1 MDLLVFALLLLVLL
15 CVLLG
20 AGLWISMSLAAVGY
34 VAMAHVHPSPG
45 LFLASAY
52 WESTGSWTLAA
63 LPMFVWMGEILFR
76 TRLSEELFNGL
87 SPWVRWLPGRL
98 LHVNILAC
106 GIFGSVS
113 GSSAATCATVSK
125 IALPELKRRGYDE
138 RVAVGSLATSGTLG
152 ILIPPSI
159 IMVVYAVAA
168 EVSIVRVFIAGCLPG
183 LIVMALFSA
192 YIAVWALLNPSK
204 QPVRE
209 PAMPFMEKLRQSAQ
223 LIPCAILIIVV
234 IGTMFVGW
242 ATATEA
248 AAFGVLGSLLM
259 ALGRRVGYGVLA
271 LGLALG
277 VSGMIAW
284 HQALAFVF
292 FAVLG
297 IAAGERILTWRNFI
311 ESITGATRL
320 SCMIMFILAG
330 AAFLTKAMALTGI
343 PAALAQGVAALN
355 LGPYGLIAILTIV
368 YVLLGTAL
376 DGVSMIVLT
385 TSIVIPLV
393 QHAGFDLVWFGIFIV
408 LLVEIAEI
416 TPPVGFNLFVMQT
429 MTGMEQTE
437 VAKASLPFFLMLV
450 VTVVLITLFPA
461 TLVTGLP
468 EWLLAR

>member
-1 MDLLVFALLLLVLL
+1 MELLTFALLLLVLL
-15 CVLLG
+15 CLLLG
-20 AGLWISMSLAAVGY
+20 AGVWISMSLAAVGW
-34 VAMAHVHPSPG
+34 VAMAVYSPTPG
-45 LFLASAY
+45 LFLAGAM

-87 SPWVRWLPGRL
+87 APWVRRIPGRL

-125 IALPELKRRGYDE
+125 IALPELRRRGYDE
-138 RVAVGSLATSGTLG
+138 RVAIGSLATAGTLG

-183 LIVMALFSA
+183 LVVMALFSA
-192 YIAVWALLNPSK
+192 YIIVWALLNPDK
-204 QPVRE
+204 QPPAE
-209 PAMPFMEKLRQSAQ
+209 PPMPFGQMVRQSAQ
-223 LIPCAILIIVV
+223 LIPCALLIIAV
-234 IGTMFVGW
+234 IGSMFVGW

-248 AAFGVLGSLLM
+248 AAFGVLGSLL
-259 ALGRRVGYGVLA
+259 LA
-271 LGLALG
+271 
-277 VSGMIAW
+277 
-284 HQALAFVF
+284 
-292 FAVLG
+292 AVTGTLNWYSF
-297 IAAGERILTWRNFI
+297 RDSLF
-311 ESITGATRL
+311 GATRL

-343 PAALAQGVAALN
+343 PAALAQGVASLH
-355 LGPYGLIAILTIV
+355 LGPYGIIAVLVVV
-368 YVLLGTAL
+368 YVVLGTAL

-385 TSIVIPLV
+385 TSIVVPMI
-393 QHAGFDLVWFGIFIV
+393 QQAGFDLVWFGIFIV

-429 MTGMEQTE
+429 MTGKDQGE
-437 VAKASLPFFLMLV
+437 VAMASLPFFLMLV
-450 VTVVLITLFPA
+450 LTVVLITLFPV

-468 EWLLAR
+468 DWLLQR

>member
-1 MDLLVFALLLLVLL
+1 MELLELALGLLVLL
-15 CVLLG
+15 CLLLG
-20 AGLWISMSLAAVGY
+20 AGLWIAMALALVGW
-34 VAMAHVHPSPG
+34 VAMMANGQPAG
-45 LFLASAY
+45 QYLASAF
-52 WESTGSWTLAA
+52 WEATGSWTLAA

-76 TRLSEELFNGL
+76 TKLSEELFNGL
-87 SPWVRWLPGRL
+87 APWVRRIPGRL

-138 RVAVGSLATSGTLG
+138 NVAIGSLATSGTLG

-183 LIVMALFSA
+183 LIVMALFSL
-192 YIAVWALLNPSK
+192 YIIVWALLNPSK
-204 QPVRE
+204 QPPLE
-209 PAMPFMEKLRQSAQ
+209 PRISFMEKLRQSSK
-223 LIPCAILIIVV
+223 LIPCAVLIVVV

-259 ALGRRVGYGVLA
+259 AGGRWFGWGTLA
-271 LGLALG
+271 
-277 VSGMIAW
+277 
-284 HQALAFVF
+284 
-292 FAVLG
+292 LG
-297 IAAGERILTWRNFI
+297 IAAWAAGFLGFSQIWPVAFFALLGLAAGERVLTWSSFVD
-311 ESITGATRL
+311 SLKGATRL

-330 AAFLTKAMALTGI
+330 AAFLTKSMALTGI
-343 PAALAQGVAALN
+343 PSALAEGVAHLN
-355 LGPYGLIAILTIV
+355 LGPYGLIAVLTVV
-368 YVLLGTAL
+368 YVILGTAL

-385 TSIVIPLV
+385 CSIVIPLV
-393 QHAGFDLVWFGIFIV
+393 QKAGFDLVWFGIFIV

-429 MTGMEQTE
+429 MTGKEQTE

-450 VTVVLITLFPA
+450 LTVVLITVFPQ
-461 TLVTGLP
+461 TLVTDLP
-468 EWLLAR
+468 NWLLAR

>member
-1 MDLLVFALLLLVLL
+1 MELLSFALLLLILL

-20 AGLWISMSLAAVGY
+20 MGLWIPMSLAVVGY
-34 VAMAHVHPSPG
+34 IAMMAVHPQPG
-45 LFLASAY
+45 LFLASSM

-76 TRLSEELFNGL
+76 TKLSEELFNGL

-125 IALPELKRRGYDE
+125 IALPELRRRGYDE
-138 RVAVGSLATSGTLG
+138 GVAIGSLATAGTLG
-152 ILIPPSI
+152 IMIPPSI

-168 EVSIVRVFIAGCLPG
+168 EVSIVRVFIAGMIPG
-183 LIVMALFSA
+183 ILVMVLFSA
-192 YIAVWALLNPSK
+192 YIAIWAMLNPDK
-204 QPVRE
+204 QPAKE
-209 PAMPFMEKLRQSAQ
+209 PALSFREKMRASAQ
-223 LIPCAILIIVV
+223 LIPCTILIIAV
-234 IGTMFVGW
+234 IGTMFIGW

-248 AAFGVLGSLLM
+248 AAFGVLGSLI
-259 ALGRRVGYGVLA
+259 LA
-271 LGLALG
+271 
-277 VSGMIAW
+277 
-284 HQALAFVF
+284 
-292 FAVLG
+292 AVT
-297 IAAGERILTWRNFI
+297 RTLTWQSFK
-311 ESITGATRL
+311 ESLMGATRL

-343 PAALAQGVAALN
+343 PSALAAGVEALN
-355 LGPYGLIAILTIV
+355 LGPFGIIAILTVV
-368 YVLLGTAL
+368 YLILGTAL

-385 TSIVIPLV
+385 TSIVVPMV
-393 QHAGFDLVWFGIFIV
+393 QTAGFDLVWFGIFIV

-416 TPPVGFNLFVMQT
+416 TPPLGFNLFVMQT
-429 MTGMEQTE
+429 MTGKEQTE
-437 VAKASLPFFLMLV
+437 VAWASLPFFLMLV
-450 VTVVLITLFPA
+450 LTVVLITLFPV

>member
-1 MDLLVFALLLLVLL
+1 VGLLEFALALLALL
-15 CVLLG
+15 CLLLG
-20 AGLWISMSLAAVGY
+20 AGLWIALSLAAVGY
-34 VAMAHVHPSPG
+34 VAMAAAHPSPG
-45 LFLASAY
+45 TFLASAF
-52 WESTGSWTLAA
+52 WEATGSWTLAA

-87 SPWVRWLPGRL
+87 SPWVRRIPGRL

-106 GIFGSVS
+106 GLFGSVS

-125 IALPELKRRGYDE
+125 IALPELRRRGYDE
-138 RVAVGSLATSGTLG
+138 RVAIGSLATSGTLG

-183 LIVMALFSA
+183 LIVMGLFSL
-192 YIAVWALLNPSK
+192 YIVVWAVLNPSR
-204 QPVRE
+204 QPPLE
-209 PAMPFMEKLRQSAQ
+209 PSMPLSAKLRQSAQ
-223 LIPCAILIIVV
+223 LIPCALLIAAV
-234 IGTMFVGW
+234 IGSMFAGW

-248 AAFGVLGSLLM
+248 AAFGVFGSLILA
-259 ALGRRVGYGVLA
+259 ALTRT
-271 LGLALG
+271 
-277 VSGMIAW
+277 
-284 HQALAFVF
+284 
-292 FAVLG
+292 
-297 IAAGERILTWRNFI
+297 LTWRSFLD
-311 ESITGATRL
+311 SLAGATRL

-330 AAFLTKAMALTGI
+330 AAFLTKSMALTGI
-343 PAALAQGVAALN
+343 PAALAQGVAALE
-355 LGPYGLIAILTIV
+355 LGPYGLIAILTVV

-385 TSIVIPLV
+385 TSIVVPMI
-393 QHAGFDLVWFGIFIV
+393 QQAGFDLIWFGVFIV

-429 MTGMEQTE
+429 MSGLEQTE

-450 VTVVLITLFPA
+450 LTVVLITLFPV

>member
-1 MDLLVFALLLLVLL
+1 MDLLTFSLLLLVLL
-15 CVLLG
+15 CFLLG
-20 AGLWISMSLAAVGY
+20 AGLWISMSLAAVGW
-34 VAMAHVHPSPG
+34 VAMAAASDTPG
-45 LFLASAY
+45 LFLAGAM

-87 SPWVRWLPGRL
+87 APWVRRVPGRL

-125 IALPELKRRGYDE
+125 IALPELRRRGYDE
-138 RVAVGSLATSGTLG
+138 RVAIGSLATAGTLG

-168 EVSIVRVFIAGCLPG
+168 EVSIVRVFIAGCIPG
-183 LIVMALFSA
+183 LLVMLLFSA
-192 YIAVWALLNPSK
+192 YIAVWAVMNPHK
-204 QPVRE
+204 QPPAE
-209 PAMPFMEKLRQSAQ
+209 PRIGFAAKLRQSAQ
-223 LIPCAILIIVV
+223 LIPCTLLIVGV

-248 AAFGVLGSLLM
+248 AAFGVLGSLL
-259 ALGRRVGYGVLA
+259 LA
-271 LGLALG
+271 
-277 VSGMIAW
+277 
-284 HQALAFVF
+284 
-292 FAVLG
+292 AVT
-297 IAAGERILTWRNFI
+297 RTLTWRSFVD
-311 ESITGATRL
+311 SLLGATRL

-343 PAALAQGVAALN
+343 PAHLAEAVAAMN
-355 LGPYGLIAILTIV
+355 LGPYGIITVLVVV
-368 YVLLGTAL
+368 YVVLGTAL

-385 TSIVIPLV
+385 TSIVVPMV
-393 QHAGFDLVWFGIFIV
+393 QKAGFDLVWFGIFIV

-416 TPPVGFNLFVMQT
+416 TPPLGFNLFVMQT
-429 MTGMEQTE
+429 MTGKEQTE
-437 VAKASLPFFLMLV
+437 IAAAALPFFLMLV
-450 VTVVLITLFPA
+450 LTVVLVTLFPV

-468 EWLLAR
+468 EYLLAR